1 MRALI
6 VEDDFTS
13 RMILRG
19 FLSPYGECDI
29 VIDGN
34 EAIQAVKMA
43 WDENKPYD
51 LICMDI
57 MLPNIDGQAAIE
69 KIREMEE
76 QMRIRQNN
84 KAIIIM
90 TTSRAETDDIKN
102 AMKAGASW
110 YLIKPIDRKKLLYK
124 LRELNLI

>member
-6 VEDDFTS
+6 VEDDFTN

-57 MLPNIDGQAAIE
+57 MMPNMDGQEAIE
-69 KIREMEE
+69 KIREMEV
-76 QMRIRQNN
+76 QMGIRQNN

-90 TTSRAETDDIKN
+90 TTSRAESDDVKN
-102 AMKAGASW
+102 AMAAGAAW
-110 YLIKPIDRKKLLYK
+110 YLVKPIDRKKLLDK

>member
-6 VEDDFTS
+6 VVDDFNN

-29 VIDGN
+29 VVDGD

-57 MLPNIDGQAAIE
+57 MMPNMDGQEAIE
-69 KIREMEE
+69 KIRDMEV
-76 QMRIRQNN
+76 QAGIRQNN
-84 KAIIIM
+84 KAFIIM
-90 TTSRAETDDIKN
+90 TTSRAESDDVKN
-102 AMKAGASW
+102 AMKAGATW
-110 YLIKPIDRKKLLYK
+110 YLVKPIDRKKLLDK

>member
-1 MRALI
+1 MRTLI
-6 VEDDFTS
+6 VEDDFTN

-43 WDENKPYD
+43 WDEKKPYD

-57 MLPNIDGQAAIE
+57 MMPNMDGQEAIG

-76 QMRIRQNN
+76 QMKIRQNN

-90 TTSRAETDDIKN
+90 TTSRADSDDIKN
-102 AMKAGASW
+102 AMKAGATW